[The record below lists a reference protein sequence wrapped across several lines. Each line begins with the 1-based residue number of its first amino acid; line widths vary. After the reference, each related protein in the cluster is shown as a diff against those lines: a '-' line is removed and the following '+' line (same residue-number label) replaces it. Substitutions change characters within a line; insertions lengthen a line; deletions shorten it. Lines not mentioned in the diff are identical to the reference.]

1 MIIYIIVALLSL
13 IAGCTISHLILLPK
27 LKAHEQYNEY
37 IESENNRLIDENLHL
52 INQNQDLKIEYQTLS
67 SQKDNMI
74 SNIQD
79 LQTILKDAEIQA
91 KNAADK
97 FYQQH
102 LETATEKLNHSL
114 ENEAAIYQNAIQEYQ
129 DEMNEIKAAIANELH
144 QFIEANTQVKI
155 QLESKMNYLQ
165 SQVDAAVA
173 AAKRTEELKQQVNF
187 YRIQLSETDIKE
199 IEMLREVIPYL
210 RDKESLNKIIWKVF
224 YEKPTSDL
232 IGRVVGSGTH
242 TGIYKIT
249 NINNQMCY
257 VGQAANIADRWKQH
271 IKRGVGADAPT
282 RNKLYPAMIEFGP
295 ENFTF
300 EVVEEC
306 ERSRLDEREDYWQ
319 EYFKAKEFGYSIK

>member
-1 MIIYIIVALLSL
+1 MIVHIIVALLSL
-13 IAGCTISHLILLPK
+13 VAGCTISHLILLPK
-27 LKAHEQYNEY
+27 LKAHKQYNEH
-37 IESENNRLIDENLHL
+37 IENENNRLIDENLHL
-52 INQNQDLKIEYQTLS
+52 INQNQDLKFEYQALN
-67 SQKDNMI
+67 SQKNNMMN
-74 SNIQD
+74 SIQD

-97 FYQQH
+97 FYKQH

-114 ENEAAIYQNAIQEYQ
+114 ENEAAMYQNSIQQYQ
-129 DEMNEIKAAIANELH
+129 NEMEEIKATMAGELH
-144 QFIEANTQVKI
+144 KFIESNTQIKA

-173 AAKRTEELKQQVNF
+173 AAKRAEELKQQVNF

-249 NINNQMCY
+249 NIDNQMCY
-257 VGQAANIADRWKQH
+257 IGQAANIADRWKQH
-271 IKRGVGADAPT
+271 IKRGIGADAPT
-282 RNKLYPAMIEFGP
+282 RNKLYPAMVEFGP

-300 EVVEEC
+300 EVIEEC

>member
-1 MIIYIIVALLSL
+1 MIVHIIVALLSL

-27 LKAHEQYNEY
+27 LKAHKQYNQH
-37 IESENNRLIDENLHL
+37 IENENNRLIDENLHL
-52 INQNQDLKIEYQTLS
+52 INQNQDLKLEYQALN
-67 SQKDNMI
+67 SQKNNMI
-74 SNIQD
+74 NSIQD

-97 FYQQH
+97 FYKQH

-114 ENEAAIYQNAIQEYQ
+114 ENEAAMYQNSIQQYQ
-129 DEMNEIKAAIANELH
+129 NEMEEIKSAMAGELH
-144 QFIEANTQVKI
+144 QFIESNTQVKA

-173 AAKRTEELKQQVNF
+173 AAKRAEELKQQVNF

-249 NINNQMCY
+249 NIDNQMCY
-257 VGQAANIADRWKQH
+257 IGQAANIADRWKQH
-271 IKRGVGADAPT
+271 IKRGIGADAPT

-300 EVVEEC
+300 EVIEEC

>member
-1 MIIYIIVALLSL
+1 MIVHIIVALLSL
-13 IAGCTISHLILLPK
+13 IAGCTISHLVLLPK
-27 LKAHEQYNEY
+27 LKAHEQYNQH
-37 IESENNRLIDENLHL
+37 IENENNRLIDENLHL
-52 INQNQDLKIEYQTLS
+52 INQNQDLKFEYQALN
-67 SQKDNMI
+67 SQKNNMMN
-74 SNIQD
+74 SIQD

-97 FYQQH
+97 FYKQH

-114 ENEAAIYQNAIQEYQ
+114 ENEAAMYQNSIQQYQ
-129 DEMNEIKAAIANELH
+129 NEMEEIKSAMAGELH
-144 QFIEANTQVKI
+144 QFIESNTQVKA

-173 AAKRTEELKQQVNF
+173 AAKRAEELKQQVNF

-249 NINNQMCY
+249 NIDNQMCY
-257 VGQAANIADRWKQH
+257 IGQAANIADRWKQH
-271 IKRGVGADAPT
+271 IKRGIGADAPT

-300 EVVEEC
+300 EVIEEC

>member
-1 MIIYIIVALLSL
+1 MIVHIIVALLSL
-13 IAGCTISHLILLPK
+13 IAGCTISHLVLLPK
-27 LKAHEQYNEY
+27 LKAHEQYNQH
-37 IESENNRLIDENLHL
+37 IENENNRLIDENLHL
-52 INQNQDLKIEYQTLS
+52 INQNQDLKFEYQALN
-67 SQKDNMI
+67 SQKDNMMN
-74 SNIQD
+74 SIQD
-79 LQTILKDAEIQA
+79 LQTILQDAEIQA

-97 FYQQH
+97 FYKQH

-114 ENEAAIYQNAIQEYQ
+114 ESEAAMYQNSIQQYQ
-129 DEMNEIKAAIANELH
+129 NEMEEIKAAMAGELH
-144 QFIEANTQVKI
+144 QFIESNTQIKS

-173 AAKRTEELKQQVNF
+173 AAKRAEELKQQVNF

-249 NINNQMCY
+249 NIDNQMCY
-257 VGQAANIADRWKQH
+257 IGQAANIADRWKQH
-271 IKRGVGADAPT
+271 IKRGIGADAPT
-282 RNKLYPAMIEFGP
+282 RNKLYPAMLEFGP

-300 EVVEEC
+300 EVIEEC

>member
-1 MIIYIIVALLSL
+1 MIVHIIVALLSL

-27 LKAHEQYNEY
+27 LKAHEQYNQH
-37 IESENNRLIDENLHL
+37 IENENNRLIDENLHL
-52 INQNQDLKIEYQTLS
+52 INQNQDLKFEYQALN
-67 SQKDNMI
+67 SQKNNMMN
-74 SNIQD
+74 SIQD

-97 FYQQH
+97 FYKQH

-114 ENEAAIYQNAIQEYQ
+114 ENEAAMYQNSIQQYQ
-129 DEMNEIKAAIANELH
+129 NEMEEIKSAMAGELH
-144 QFIEANTQVKI
+144 QFIESNTQVKA

-173 AAKRTEELKQQVNF
+173 AAKRAEELKQQVNF

-249 NINNQMCY
+249 NIDNQMCY
-257 VGQAANIADRWKQH
+257 IGQAANIADRWKQH
-271 IKRGVGADAPT
+271 IKRGIGADAPT

-300 EVVEEC
+300 EVIEEC

>member
-1 MIIYIIVALLSL
+1 MIVHIIVALLSL

-27 LKAHEQYNEY
+27 LKAHKQYNQY
-37 IESENNRLIDENLHL
+37 IENENNRLIDENLHL
-52 INQNQDLKIEYQTLS
+52 INQNQDLKFEYQALN
-67 SQKDNMI
+67 SQKNNMMN
-74 SNIQD
+74 SIQD

-91 KNAADK
+91 RNAADK
-97 FYQQH
+97 FYKQH

-114 ENEAAIYQNAIQEYQ
+114 ENEAVMYQNSIQQYQ
-129 DEMNEIKAAIANELH
+129 NEMEEIKATMAGELH
-144 QFIEANTQVKI
+144 QFIESNTQIKA

-173 AAKRTEELKQQVNF
+173 AAKRAEELKQQVNF

-249 NINNQMCY
+249 NIDNQMCY
-257 VGQAANIADRWKQH
+257 IGQAANIADRWKQH
-271 IKRGVGADAPT
+271 IKRGIGADAPT
-282 RNKLYPAMIEFGP
+282 RNKLYPAMLEFGP

-300 EVVEEC
+300 EVIEEC

>member
-1 MIIYIIVALLSL
+1 MIVHIIVALLSL
-13 IAGCTISHLILLPK
+13 IVGCTISHLILLPR
-27 LKAHEQYNEY
+27 LKAHEQYNQY
-37 IESENNRLIDENLHL
+37 IENENNRLIDENLNL
-52 INQNQDLKIEYQTLS
+52 SNQNQDLKFEYQALN
-67 SQKDNMI
+67 SQKNNMMN
-74 SNIQD
+74 SIQD

-91 KNAADK
+91 RDAADK

-114 ENEAAIYQNAIQEYQ
+114 ENEAAMYQ
-129 DEMNEIKAAIANELH
+129 DSIQQYRNEIEEIKATIAGELH
-144 QFIEANTQVKI
+144 QFIESNTQIKA

-165 SQVDAAVA
+165 SQVEAAVA
-173 AAKRTEELKQQVNF
+173 AAKRAEELKQQVNF
-187 YRIQLSETDIKE
+187 YRIQLSETDIRE

-249 NINNQMCY
+249 NIDNQMCY
-257 VGQAANIADRWKQH
+257 IGQAANIADRWKQH

-300 EVVEEC
+300 EVIEEC

>member
-1 MIIYIIVALLSL
+1 MIVHIIVALLSL

-27 LKAHEQYNEY
+27 LKAHKQYNQH
-37 IESENNRLIDENLHL
+37 IENENNRLIDENLHL
-52 INQNQDLKIEYQTLS
+52 INQNQDLKLEYQALN
-67 SQKDNMI
+67 SQKNNMMN
-74 SNIQD
+74 SIQD

-97 FYQQH
+97 FYKQH

-114 ENEAAIYQNAIQEYQ
+114 ENEAAMYQNSIQQYQ
-129 DEMNEIKAAIANELH
+129 NEMEEIKSAMAGELH
-144 QFIEANTQVKI
+144 QFIESNTQVKA

-173 AAKRTEELKQQVNF
+173 AAKRAEELKQQVNF

-249 NINNQMCY
+249 NIDNQMCY
-257 VGQAANIADRWKQH
+257 IGQAANIADRWKQH
-271 IKRGVGADAPT
+271 IKRGIGADAPT

-300 EVVEEC
+300 EVIEEC